1 MAYHIDNKNL
11 PKCNAAP
18 QTPSLELEMLKNRYE
33 NAIKKAEEAKQ
44 LFEQKA
50 LGLDNN
56 QTLAKTNAQLVEQVL
71 PTLRGGLQTKEVA
84 PADIEQVITPDDG
97 YLGLQR
103 VKVAPYE
110 REVQVVNKGKFEI
123 PSDYEDD
130 AEVIAKE
137 NYRSD
142 YACVVACVEY
152 KSDVATLQL
161 MGADAYLTSDGDF
174 YDSGATHMW
183 HDNREFKITRWVC
196 FYFKNA
202 DCEFNVGTS
211 MITAIALGVQG
222 NLMTLSSAV
231 ATLLTK
237 ILVNNGSSIG
247 NIAFTAIQPL
257 KTDYVIRGVK
267 ETKSGFLYS
276 SSGYRG
282 VLYIDIQKITGGNL
296 VQNYS
301 LADTLICTVRE
312 ITSGAICYC
321 YNVRPGFPN
330 LKKIVFPNLE
340 IINSTPF
347 YGINYGFISLSEIE
361 FPKLRELRARLFI
374 MQIQYDPNPI
384 AIKQIRFPSLSY
396 ISSSLSNID
405 PHFEEIYYDILRVAN
420 ANLQCSSA
428 TIYAPA
434 LEEIYGTG
442 SNPTANL
449 IAPKLRIVSLEH
461 LWQYF
466 YLFSNIT
473 ADTFEVQ
480 KSIEVIGIAQYDSFV
495 FYNMKCNIITLPNV
509 RYFTA
514 KAGRNAI
521 IGGGSGNV
529 IKKLVFTSIERFDI
543 SIFQN
548 APVSKIEYM
557 FFGCK
562 GEREYVINIVAY
574 ATNGIPDFTTDI
586 EIGDGALQ
594 NITIK
599 GFNALTRE
607 NIVNHILVKLGDNTG
622 QSALTLTLGATN
634 LAKLTDE
641 DKAIATAKNW
651 TLA

>member
-1 MAYHIDNKNL
+1 MADVYTDIDNTLDVEVNFD
-11 PKCNAAP
+11 NAP
-18 QTPSLELEMLKNRYE
+18 QDIN
-33 NAIKKAEEAKQ
+33 AEEQATDGIQVGAQPEQ
-44 LFEQKA
+44 LLSLIGANER
-50 LGLDNN
+50 
-56 QTLAKTNAQLVEQVL
+56 LAATNARLADEIL
-71 PTLRGGLQTKEVA
+71 PTLRGGLQTKEVS

-110 REVQVVNKGKFEI
+110 REVQMVNKGKFAI

-161 MGADAYLTSDGDF
+161 IGADAYLTSDGDF
-174 YDSGATHMW
+174 YDSGATHTW
-183 HDNREFKITRWVC
+183 HDNRELKITRWVC

-267 ETKSGFLYS
+267 EIKSGLLYGS
-276 SSGYRG
+276 SEYRG

-301 LADTLICTVRE
+301 LADTLICTVKE

-330 LKKIVFPNLE
+330 LKKIILPNVE
-340 IINSTPF
+340 IINSNPF
-347 YGINYGFISLSEIE
+347 YGVNYGFDSLTEVE
-361 FPKLRELRARLFI
+361 FPKLRELRAQLF
-374 MQIQYDPNPI
+374 YLANI
-384 AIKQIRFPSLSY
+384 AAKNTIKQIRFPSLSY
-396 ISSSLSNID
+396 ISSSISNVD
-405 PHFEEIYYDILRVAN
+405 MHFEEIHYDTLRVAN
-420 ANLQCSSA
+420 ANLQCFSA

-434 LEEIYGTG
+434 LEEIHGTG

-449 IAPKLRIVSLEH
+449 IAPKLRIVSLEN
-461 LWQYF
+461 LYQYF
-466 YLFSNIT
+466 YVFSNIT

-480 KSIEVIGIAQYDSFV
+480 KSIEVIGIAQYDSCV

-514 KAGRNAI
+514 KAGRNSI

-543 SIFQN
+543 SVFQN

>member
-1 MAYHIDNKNL
+1 MADVLTHIDTLDVEVAGQDQQNIEVGATAEQRLPLIDVNQNL
-11 PKCNAAP
+11 AAA
-18 QTPSLELEMLKNRYE
+18 NR
-33 NAIKKAEEAKQ
+33 
-44 LFEQKA
+44 
-50 LGLDNN
+50 
-56 QTLAKTNAQLVEQVL
+56 QLVEQVL
-71 PTLRGGLQTKEVA
+71 PTLRGGLQTKEVS

-110 REVQVVNKGKFEI
+110 REVQMVNKGKFAI

-161 MGADAYLTSDGDF
+161 IGADAYLTSDGDF
-174 YDSGATHMW
+174 YDSGATHTW
-183 HDNREFKITRWVC
+183 HNNRELKITRWVC

-202 DCEFNVGTS
+202 NCEFNVGTS

-257 KTDYVIRGVK
+257 KTDYIIRGVK
-267 ETKSGFLYS
+267 EIKSGLLYG

-301 LADTLICTVRE
+301 LADTLICTVKE

-330 LKKIVFPNLE
+330 LKKIILPNVE
-340 IINSTPF
+340 IINSNPF
-347 YGINYGFISLSEIE
+347 YGFNYGFDSLTEVE
-361 FPKLRELRARLFI
+361 FPKLRELRAQLF
-374 MQIQYDPNPI
+374 YLANI
-384 AIKQIRFPSLSY
+384 AAKNTIKQIRFPSLSY
-396 ISSSLSNID
+396 ISSSISNVD
-405 PHFEEIYYDILRVAN
+405 MHFEEIHYDTLRVAN
-420 ANLQCSSA
+420 ANLQCFSA

-434 LEEIYGTG
+434 LEEIHGTG

-449 IAPKLRIVSLEH
+449 IAPKLRIVSLEN
-461 LWQYF
+461 LYQYF
-466 YLFSNIT
+466 YVFSNIT

-480 KSIEVIGIAQYDSFV
+480 KSIEVIGIAQYDSCV

-514 KAGRNAI
+514 KAGRNSI

-543 SIFQN
+543 SVFQN

-607 NIVNHILVKLGDNTG
+607 NIVNHILVKLGDNMG

>member
-1 MAYHIDNKNL
+1 MADVLTHIDTLDVEVAGQDQQNIEVGATAEQLLPLIDVNQNL
-11 PKCNAAP
+11 AAA
-18 QTPSLELEMLKNRYE
+18 NR
-33 NAIKKAEEAKQ
+33 
-44 LFEQKA
+44 
-50 LGLDNN
+50 
-56 QTLAKTNAQLVEQVL
+56 QLVEQVL
-71 PTLRGGLQTKEVA
+71 PTLRGGLQTKEVS

-110 REVQVVNKGKFEI
+110 REVQVVNKGKFAI

-161 MGADAYLTSDGDF
+161 IGADAYLTSDGDF
-174 YDSGATHMW
+174 YDSGATHTW
-183 HDNREFKITRWVC
+183 HDNRELKITRWVC
-196 FYFKNA
+196 FYLKNA

-267 ETKSGFLYS
+267 EIKSGFLYGS
-276 SSGYRG
+276 SEYRG

-296 VQNYS
+296 VKNYS
-301 LADTLICTVRE
+301 LADTLICTVKE

-321 YNVRPGFPN
+321 YNVHPGFPN
-330 LKKIVFPNLE
+330 LKKIILPNVE
-340 IINSTPF
+340 IINSNPF
-347 YGINYGFISLSEIE
+347 YGVNYGFDSLTEIE
-361 FPKLRELRARLFI
+361 FPKLRELRAQLFVTA
-374 MQIQYDPNPI
+374 NI
-384 AIKQIRFPSLSY
+384 AAKNTIKQIRFPSLSY
-396 ISSSLSNID
+396 ISSSISNVD
-405 PHFEEIYYDILRVAN
+405 MHFEEIHYDILRVAN
-420 ANLQCSSA
+420 ANLQCFSA

-442 SNPTANL
+442 SNPTTNL
-449 IAPKLRIVSLEH
+449 IAPKLRIVSLEN
-461 LWQYF
+461 LYQYF
-466 YLFSNIT
+466 HVFSNIT

-480 KSIEVIGIAQYDSFV
+480 KSIEVIGIAQYDSCV
-495 FYNMKCNIITLPNV
+495 FYNMKCNIIILPNV

-514 KAGRNAI
+514 KAGRNSI

-562 GEREYVINIVAY
+562 GERKYVINIVAY

>member
-1 MAYHIDNKNL
+1 MADVLTHIDTL
-11 PKCNAAP
+11 DV
-18 QTPSLELEMLKNRYE
+18 ELESPQQQNIE
-33 NAIKKAEEAKQ
+33 VGATAEQ
-44 LFEQKA
+44 LLPLIDVNQK
-50 LGLDNN
+50 
-56 QTLAKTNAQLVEQVL
+56 LAAANKELVEQVL
-71 PTLRGGLQTKEVA
+71 PTLRGGLQTKEVS
-84 PADIEQVITPDDG
+84 PTDIEQVITPDDG

-110 REVQVVNKGKFEI
+110 REVQVVNKGKFAI

-161 MGADAYLTSDGDF
+161 IGADAYLTSDGDF
-174 YDSGATHMW
+174 YDSGATHTW
-183 HDNREFKITRWVC
+183 HDNRELKITRWVC
-196 FYFKNA
+196 FYFKNV

-237 ILVNNGSSIG
+237 ILVNDGSSIG

-267 ETKSGFLYS
+267 EIKSGFLYG
-276 SSGYRG
+276 SSGYNG
-282 VLYIDIQKITGGNL
+282 VLYIDIQKIAGGNL

-330 LKKIVFPNLE
+330 LKKIILPNVE
-340 IINSTPF
+340 IINSNPF
-347 YGINYGFISLSEIE
+347 YGVNYGFDSLTEVE
-361 FPKLRELRARLFI
+361 FPKLRELRAQLF
-374 MQIQYDPNPI
+374 YLANI
-384 AIKQIRFPSLSY
+384 ATKNTIKQIRFPSLSY
-396 ISSSLSNID
+396 ISSSISNVD
-405 PHFEEIYYDILRVAN
+405 MHFEEIHYDILRVAN
-420 ANLQCSSA
+420 ANLQCFSA

-442 SNPTANL
+442 SNPTVNL
-449 IAPKLRIVSLEH
+449 IAPKLRIVSLEN
-461 LWQYF
+461 LYQYF
-466 YLFSNIT
+466 YLFSSIT

-480 KSIEVIGIAQYDSFV
+480 KSIEVIGIAQYDSCV

-509 RYFTA
+509 RYFTK
-514 KAGRNAI
+514 KAGRNSI

-529 IKKLVFTSIERFDI
+529 IKKMVFTSIERFDI

-562 GEREYVINIVAY
+562 GERKYVINIVAY